1 MNHFHDPKFLRTEQY
16 KTSANL
22 SARAALHQRFSTNP
36 YGWPRWM
43 FDQAMPYLHDPVLEV
58 GGGPGWLWREN
69 LGRLPSD
76 VRVCFSDLSTGMVQ
90 EARSALDGQA
100 FDFLNLDAQHLPFA
114 DDTFN
119 AVLANHMLYHVPDLP
134 RAARELARVL
144 VPGGVLLAATNGRA
158 HLREFDDL
166 FSAFEPRSQSRANL
180 RMPRF
185 TVENAAE
192 VLSPAFIRVEVHR
205 YNDALWVTEAQPL
218 VDYLLSFTAG
228 DPYLSPKRA
237 GEALSFFQ
245 AKIEEGG
252 GGVRIT
258 KDAGYALGMKQ

>member
-1 MNHFHDPKFLRTEQY
+1 MNHFHDPKFLRTDQY

-22 SARAALHQRFSTNP
+22 GARAALHQRFSTNP
-36 YGWPRWM
+36 YGWLRWM
-43 FDQAMPYLHDPVLEV
+43 FDQSLPHLHGRVLEV

-100 FDFLNLDAQHLPFA
+100 FGFLNLDAQHLPF
-114 DDTFN
+114 DDGTFN

-134 RAARELARVL
+134 RAVRELARVL
-144 VPGGVLLAATNGRA
+144 ATGGVLLAATNGQA
-158 HLREFDDL
+158 HLREFAML
-166 FSAFEPRSQSRANL
+166 ITEFEPRSQAGADTL
-180 RMPRF
+180 TQRF
-185 TVENAAE
+185 TLENAAE
-192 VLSPAFIRVEVHR
+192 ALSPAFARIEIHR
-205 YNDALWVTEAQPL
+205 YTDALWVTEAQPL
-218 VDYLLSFTAG
+218 VDYLLSFTTG

-237 GEALSFFQ
+237 GEVLSFFQ
-245 AKIEEGG
+245 AKIEEG